1 VRHAV
6 RTEITFVLRPLHV
19 HDDDSL
25 RGRGGRQAMPIAVP
39 EPGVLALIALAIGLL
54 VVFTKR
60 R

>member
-1 VRHAV
+1 
-6 RTEITFVLRPLHV
+6 
-19 HDDDSL
+19 
-25 RGRGGRQAMPIAVP
+25 MPIAVP